1 MDETDKTYY
10 WNDEDF
16 LAQSEREAKR
26 EFWEEKAKQKEDN
39 KKRKPGEI
47 PTYTKM
53 RKEGMAREQ
62 QITDKWNKKFSGKTE
77 KPKKFNVKQRLSFD
91 DEDEEVSD
99 EITTGIEVHD
109 NFSAEIPKTF
119 VSHAPKSEAKR
130 RPNSGAMWHAKGDIS
145 LENALIEVKER
156 GTLNARGK
164 KTISIPKE
172 WLTKQADEAYLE
184 GKEHW
189 YLAFA
194 YKGDDD
200 VYLISS
206 YDQEMDLIYEL
217 RRLEAENKHLRD
229 LLGKND

>member
-1 MDETDKTYY
+1 MDEKDKTYY

-16 LAQSEREAKR
+16 LAQSEKEEKKKYWA
-26 EFWEEKAKQKEDN
+26 EKAKQKEEN

-62 QITDKWNKKFSGKTE
+62 QITDRWNQKFSGKAE
-77 KPKKFNVKQRLSFD
+77 KPKKFNVKQRLSLD
-91 DEDEEVSD
+91 DDSDDTEEIETKGIEVSD
-99 EITTGIEVHD
+99 
-109 NFSAEIPKTF
+109 NFSSSVPKTF
-119 VSHAPKSEAKR
+119 VAQAPKSEAKR

-172 WLTKQADEAYLE
+172 WLTKQADEAFLE

-194 YKGDDD
+194 YKGDED
-200 VYLISS
+200 VYLISP
-206 YDQEMDLIYEL
+206 YEQEMDLIYEL
-217 RRLEAENKHLRD
+217 RRLEAENKHLRE
-229 LLGKND
+229 LLDKKD

>member
-1 MDETDKTYY
+1 
-10 WNDEDF
+10 
-16 LAQSEREAKR
+16 
-26 EFWEEKAKQKEDN
+26 
-39 KKRKPGEI
+39 
-47 PTYTKM
+47 M

-91 DEDEEVSD
+91 EEDEPEEEKLKGIEVSD
-99 EITTGIEVHD
+99 
-109 NFSAEIPKTF
+109 NFSSEIPKTF
-119 VSHAPKSEAKR
+119 VTQAPKSEAKR

-194 YKGDDD
+194 YKGDED